1 MKLLVA
7 GGVYTVLMFAA
18 FVFFDDTAVWKS
30 LLGAVVAGALFTLLT
45 WLYERRA
52 PTGRSARQQS

>member
-18 FVFFDDTAVWKS
+18 FLFLDDSAVWTS

-52 PTGRSARQQS
+52 PTRRSARQQS